1 MKNITTPPLLRKKQ
15 FIFLV
20 LFFGLIIFD
29 GYRIMVG
36 TTFSIKPFLL
46 ICFLLLGWMASKR
59 ILIPIHFGYFVLWY
73 ASLFIPL
80 LFGSVLSWSQY
91 LVILTGHALLTV
103 FLLSAYNFVI
113 YKQFKL
119 IDMFDAIVWLGLICA
134 IVGILQLLLF
144 AVGINIGVSH
154 FDDIGVPRAESFF
167 SETDWHAMFVGYC
180 LLAAYFIPPH
190 SRFYAHKKYIL
201 WTLAIALITSFGRTA
216 ILGVIV
222 AFVLYKISLQSFQ
235 QNLSQLIRFCVVGI
249 PIIFLALL
257 LAPESVITRFD
268 IFSNLENPELDAG
281 AINSRLFAI
290 NMTLDFIQQNPFS
303 GNGAGSLN
311 YLAYNEEIR
320 QKYAYGGG
328 INSGRGG
335 TNIFLTALFDAGIF
349 GLLVLMLLLWKLIFT
364 SYWYARFGQAEISY
378 FLKFIFLGNI
388 YFLVECQANNMIRM
402 PICWINLTLFCYAT
416 LVSRQAWQKC
426 M

>member
-1 MKNITTPPLLRKKQ
+1 MNKHNIFQRHQFMFLL
-15 FIFLV
+15 IV
-20 LFFGLIIFD
+20 FGLIIFD
-29 GYRIMVG
+29 GYRIRID
-36 TTFSIKPFLL
+36 TSFSIKPFLL
-46 ICFLLLGWMASKR
+46 ICVVLSLWVLRKR
-59 ILIPIHFGYFVLWY
+59 ILIPLHFGYFLLWY

-80 LFGSVLSWSQY
+80 IFGSVLSWSQY
-91 LVILTGHALLTV
+91 VVILTGHALLTA
-103 FLLSAYNFVI
+103 FLLSAYNFII

-119 IDMFDAIVWLGLICA
+119 IDMFDAIVLLGIICA
-134 IVGILQLLLF
+134 VVGILQLLLF
-144 AVGINIGVSH
+144 AVGINIGISH

-180 LLAAYFIPPH
+180 LLAAYFTPSH
-190 SRFYAHKKYIL
+190 SRFYRYKSYIL
-201 WTLAIALITSFGRTA
+201 WLLVFALLSSFGRTA
-216 ILGVIV
+216 ILGVIT

-235 QNLSQLIRFCVVGI
+235 QNIAQLTRFIVVAI
-249 PIIFLALL
+249 PIFIVFLLI
-257 LAPESVITRFD
+257 APESVVTRFD
-268 IFSNLENPELDAG
+268 VFSNLENPELDAG

-311 YLAYNEEIR
+311 YLAYDEEIR
-320 QKYAYGGG
+320 NKYAYGGG

-349 GLLVLMLLLWKLIFT
+349 GLLILILLLWKLIFS
-364 SYWYARFGQAEISY
+364 SYWYARFSQIEINY